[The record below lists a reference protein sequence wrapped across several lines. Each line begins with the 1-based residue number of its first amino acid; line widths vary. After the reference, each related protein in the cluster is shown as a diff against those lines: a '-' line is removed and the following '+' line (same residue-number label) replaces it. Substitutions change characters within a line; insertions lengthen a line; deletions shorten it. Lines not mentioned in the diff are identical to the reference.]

1 MTVSGRKNLNGKTGV
16 ESTLDRECQLWRVCA
31 TLDKASQAWQTKAR
45 LGTTH
50 NSKTRFLSISHA
62 SGSVLGSHIARCRT
76 ELPLGRRA
84 PFLPVQS
91 SERTLGRPRGGG
103 GRGGCLSD
111 VGEKFGALWHLAGPA
126 AFQSWSRLIYVAWKA
141 GRNLPR
147 YKSPSLLQDY
157 LPVQVTS
164 EEVA

>member
-50 NSKTRFLSISHA
+50 NSKTRFLLISHA

-76 ELPLGRRA
+76 ELPLGRSPPA
-84 PFLPVQS
+84 LLGSVPGFCEAVVEMS
-91 SERTLGRPRGGG
+91 CFFVISE
-103 GRGGCLSD
+103 
-111 VGEKFGALWHLAGPA
+111 
-126 AFQSWSRLIYVAWKA
+126 
-141 GRNLPR
+141 
-147 YKSPSLLQDY
+147 
-157 LPVQVTS
+157 
-164 EEVA
+164 